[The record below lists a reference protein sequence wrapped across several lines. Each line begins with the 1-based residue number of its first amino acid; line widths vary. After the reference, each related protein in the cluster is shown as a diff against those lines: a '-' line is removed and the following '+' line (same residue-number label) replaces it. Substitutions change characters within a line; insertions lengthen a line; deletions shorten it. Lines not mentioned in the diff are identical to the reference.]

1 MFGQQSCS
9 GFVSNQK
16 KNLSCWMN
24 KPRVPR
30 HPPAPASLPG
40 SLSAFLRFLWLQRQ
54 MQWEHM
60 PGKWALEPVVRAHPQ
75 MRSELMLSCDYMRP
89 SLETQRHFFMWQPN
103 RQETPKS
110 VERWWAP
117 RLMVLCPLIASVL
130 QICFLLSFPFCCIPL
145 TLLTWVS
152 SPPRNTKNRWGKHT
166 ALP

>member
-30 HPPAPASLPG
+30 HPPAPASFPG

-60 PGKWALEPVVRAHPQ
+60 PGKWALEPVVQAHPQ

-103 RQETPKS
+103 SQETPKS
-110 VERWWAP
+110 VERCWAP
-117 RLMVLCPLIASVL
+117 RLMVP
-130 QICFLLSFPFCCIPL
+130 LSFDCLGFTNLFPPVLSI
-145 TLLTWVS
+145 LLHS
-152 SPPRNTKNRWGKHT
+152 CNPANLGQ
-166 ALP
+166 LPSQEH